1 MPPPWRSWRRS
12 SPNAES
18 APDHTFAETA
28 SVHLAKLE
36 PKGARLACVVSIAHG
51 GEPQHLNRLIAR
63 LRQRMPAVPMLAG
76 LWLADEGQRRPGF
89 TLDADIVSGSLHE
102 AVEAVLAAAEADP
115 AGRRGRIPNPTLR
128 RRSRSSPGPVG
139 QGA

>member
-1 MPPPWRSWRRS
+1 
-12 SPNAES
+12 
-18 APDHTFAETA
+18 
-28 SVHLAKLE
+28 
-36 PKGARLACVVSIAHG
+36 
-51 GEPQHLNRLIAR
+51 
-63 LRQRMPAVPMLAG
+63 MPAVPMLAG

-115 AGRRGRIPNPTLR
+115 ALARRGRIPNPTLR
-128 RRSRSSPGPVG
+128 RAVAVVTPGPVG